1 MDKVTY
7 QKENAVPQY
16 PHHYWEYPIAI
27 YLFLGGLGGG
37 ILFIDWILSAFVL
50 GGDPAVAAALPQVL
64 MLPNFV
70 ALIAIAIGLFFLV
83 FELGQPPVFYRA
95 YVTATSIIKWGAVLL
110 TIAAFGSLFWI
121 LGNWSPEVP
130 VLGFLSVFNFLGAL
144 SPLWMGAAGLAGFG
158 IMVYTGVMLSTLKA
172 HSFWATPA
180 LPILFTTSALST
192 ACAAIMLSMGGW
204 PGVMESLAQPLV
216 GYAALEEVHELLHLV
231 DIILVFMEI
240 TILLIM
246 ILSFLGA
253 GNRTQQRVALRWVK
267 GSYAPLFW
275 VGMIGLGLVVPLL
288 LNISGSAGAGVV
300 ASVLVL
306 CGGCLLRFLCVWSDD
321 RQPLEGENR
330 YYSRLKTDD
339 ARFATKW
346 YKEGKDLERG
356 QTWAPKANLF

>member
-7 QKENAVPQY
+7 QKENATPQY

-37 ILFIDWILSAFVL
+37 ILFINWIISAFVFPGVNL
-50 GGDPAVAAALPQVL
+50 TQVL
-64 MLPNFV
+64 MLPNFI
-70 ALIAIAIGLFFLV
+70 ALLAIAVGLFFLV

-110 TIAAFGSLFWI
+110 TIAAFGDLFWI
-121 LGNWSPEVP
+121 LGNWSPDVFI
-130 VLGFLSVFNFLGAL
+130 LGFLSVFNFLGPL
-144 SPLWMGAAGLAGFG
+144 SPLWLAAAGLAGFG

-192 ACAAIMLSMGGW
+192 ACAATMLSMGGW
-204 PGVMESLAQPLV
+204 PGVMTTMIDYLAV
-216 GYAALEEVHELLHLV
+216 HEIHELLHLI
-231 DIILVFMEI
+231 DIILVFTEI

-275 VGMIGLGLVVPLL
+275 IGMIGLGLVVPLL
-288 LNISGSAGAGVV
+288 FNLSGSAMLGTI
-300 ASVLVL
+300 ASILVL

-321 RQPLEGENR
+321 RQPLDGENR
-330 YYSRLKTDD
+330 YYYRLGTDD
-339 ARFATKW
+339 ARFMTKW

-356 QTWAPKANLF
+356 QTWAPKENLF